1 MATTE
6 EYKDGGS
13 ASYTFSIE
21 KIKDEDIKVS
31 VDGTD
36 LTYTATNPPAQTTEY
51 TVNGS
56 NVIFKQASV
65 SGSTNGGVRIY
76 RETALEN
83 ADSATFV
90 AGSSIR
96 AADLNANHKLVRFSA
111 QEKNQKIVTDDI
123 RDSQV
128 TSAKILD
135 GTIVD
140 ADINASA
147 NIQGSKILNDS
158 LTLDKLGAG
167 ALPTDITVASANIVD
182 ETIVDGD
189 INANANIQGT
199 KLLND
204 SVPLTKF
211 GAGALPTDITV
222 ASANI
227 VDGTIDTADLK
238 NSAVTQNKLDDNSVG
253 TPELIN
259 GSVTDAKIETGTLDN
274 RYFTETELDPT
285 ANTGQNVLDARYYTE
300 TEADARFY
308 NLASAEEIQ
317 SGETWVAADNKVAT
331 TSAID
336 ARIIDLVDDV
346 GGFHPIPNETSFP
359 SVNIDVNNGAGTLI
373 SIKEIVTARTPSSG
387 TVTITDGAGTGNDVV
402 INGCGSTVLP
412 AGFGVI
418 VETTTTTHTY
428 TFHRLTPK
436 ATEVTTVAGSIANV
450 NTTAGSIGNVNIVG
464 PDIANV
470 NTVAGSIGNVNTVAG
485 SISSVNNASSN
496 ISSINNFG
504 DLYQVNSSNP
514 STDGGGAS
522 LAAGD
527 LYFNTSADRLKVYTG
542 SDWVD
547 GVIASGGG
555 AQTSGDTFT
564 GDLKLNDNVKLLVG
578 TGSDLEIYHDGSN
591 SYIEDDGTGSLIL
604 KSNHLITNAATYSF
618 MNAANSETLIYAV
631 ENGSVKLYFDN
642 SAKFKTTSTG
652 ITSMSTDAGA
662 AQFGT
667 AATTTS
673 FAVTGQPELMVGGG
687 ASKDNAIGIES
698 NTTAGN
704 DYDSNLVLARSRGTH
719 SSKGIVQSG
728 DFLGSVGFYGYD
740 GAEYER
746 AAEIAGIVDGTP
758 GTNDMPTR
766 LEFKTTQ
773 DGANVPTT
781 RLTITNDG
789 KIQIPADNAKLQ
801 IGANQDL
808 EIYHDGSNSY
818 IKNTTGNL
826 FINHGSDMGVKIEPN
841 AKVQLFYDG
850 QHKFDTRATGAFV
863 NGRLDIGSDSW
874 SYPKALNVEGESGAI
889 LALRNWDTTTYAA
902 DTNTSID
909 FSILTGNTGNLSG
922 SCEIR
927 AFKENGTN
935 GDNARGLAFYTG
947 NNGGS
952 PTKRLNITS
961 DGNVQIPADN
971 TPLQIGAGQDLELY
985 HTGSANHID
994 SSTPIAIRSDVFQIS
1009 TLDGTHK
1016 YIDIPTDEQGVE
1028 FYYDNI
1034 KKLETASDGI
1044 IASGA
1049 IKTNAS
1055 TSTAGSAD
1063 QATLDYNN
1071 GNLRLLSWKGTGAS
1085 SASIFTKPSSGS
1097 FTEWFRVEGDGGIK
1111 LPVDNQK
1118 LYFGTGHDLSL
1129 YHDGTDSFIE
1139 NDTGVLRLN
1148 SDTIYLKDKDNGD
1161 MFIQCLHDAGVQLR
1175 YDNNAKLDTTTDGVS
1190 ITGHL
1195 TLGENANVTGTP
1207 HTYKYTRGSS
1217 KSGVSIY
1224 ESEAAMEIVASE
1236 GGTHSASLLIRTAV
1250 DGVGFNYNPTDNA
1263 LELKTFTT
1271 TADDFSIHASGAN
1284 VSNLDTQLRIVKDG
1298 AVELSHNGTKKLE
1311 TTSTGATVTG
1321 QLEAD
1326 TFGDIK
1332 LADPFIEMAQTITT
1346 SRTISN
1352 NYNAFTVGPVTI
1364 NTGVTVTV
1372 GDGENWVIV

>member
-65 SGSTNGGVRIY
+65 SGSATGGVRIY

-111 QEKNQKIVTDDI
+111 QEQNQKIVTDDI

-227 VDGTIDTADLK
+227 VDGTIDTADIK

-274 RYFTETELDPT
+274 RYYTETELDPT

-359 SVNIDVNNGAGTLI
+359 SVNVDVNNGAGTLI

-412 AGFGVI
+412 VGFGVI
-418 VETTTTTHTY
+418 VETTTTLHTY
-428 TFHRLTPK
+428 TFHRLQPK

-470 NTVAGSIGNVNTVAG
+470 NTVAGSIGSVNTVAG
-485 SISSVNNASSN
+485 SISSVNNASTN

-578 TGSDLEIYHDGSN
+578 TGSDLEIYHNTTNSHIDHKGTGDLFIRTYGNGQDLYLRAADDVYIQPQTNEHGIVVHGNGSVELYYDASKKFETTANGVTVTGDLTFSDSTANDIHLRGGKIYGDDSAINTLEIRSTSGNANHARIAIGEVTNNDNGGVVFYGAGSSSADVKLRIRGTADTVEIPDNHKFVCGDGSDLQIYHDGSH
-591 SYIEDDGTGSLIL
+591 SY
-604 KSNHLITNAATYSF
+604 ITNATSDLRIRSGYLKLQGSNGEDMLIGNQNTSVELYYDNNKKLETTNTGAKVTGDILTEHSGGIIQTLQATTGAQSYLKF
-618 MNAANSETLIYAV
+618 INSDT
-631 ENGSVKLYFDN
+631 GSGLFTDGLLVGLDN
-642 SAKFKTTSTG
+642 
-652 ITSMSTDAGA
+652 DE
-662 AQFGT
+662 T
-667 AATTTS
+667 AAFWLYEDKNMR
-673 FAVTGQPELMVGGG
+673 FAT
-687 ASKDNAIGIES
+687 N
-698 NTTAGN
+698 
-704 DYDSNLVLARSRGTH
+704 GT
-719 SSKGIVQSG
+719 
-728 DFLGSVGFYGYD
+728 
-740 GAEYER
+740 E
-746 AAEIAGIVDGTP
+746 
-758 GTNDMPTR
+758 
-766 LEFKTTQ
+766 
-773 DGANVPTT
+773 
-781 RLTITNDG
+781 RLTINSGGNID
-789 KIQIPADNAKLQ
+789 IPADNARLRIGASQDLQ
-801 IGANQDL
+801 I
-808 EIYHDGSNSY
+808 
-818 IKNTTGNL
+818 
-826 FINHGSDMGVKIEPN
+826 
-841 AKVQLFYDG
+841 
-850 QHKFDTRATGAFV
+850 
-863 NGRLDIGSDSW
+863 
-874 SYPKALNVEGESGAI
+874 
-889 LALRNWDTTTYAA
+889 
-902 DTNTSID
+902 
-909 FSILTGNTGNLSG
+909 
-922 SCEIR
+922 
-927 AFKENGTN
+927 
-935 GDNARGLAFYTG
+935 
-947 NNGGS
+947 
-952 PTKRLNITS
+952 
-961 DGNVQIPADN
+961 
-971 TPLQIGAGQDLELY
+971 
-985 HTGSANHID
+985 
-994 SSTPIAIRSDVFQIS
+994 
-1009 TLDGTHK
+1009 
-1016 YIDIPTDEQGVE
+1016 
-1028 FYYDNI
+1028 
-1034 KKLETASDGI
+1034 
-1044 IASGA
+1044 
-1049 IKTNAS
+1049 
-1055 TSTAGSAD
+1055 
-1063 QATLDYNN
+1063 
-1071 GNLRLLSWKGTGAS
+1071 
-1085 SASIFTKPSSGS
+1085 
-1097 FTEWFRVEGDGGIK
+1097 
-1111 LPVDNQK
+1111 
-1118 LYFGTGHDLSL
+1118 
-1129 YHDGTDSFIE
+1129 YHDGTDSIID
-1139 NDTGVLRLN
+1139 NNTGTLRLY
-1148 SDTIYLKDKDNGD
+1148 SDNIYLKDKDGGD
-1161 MFIQCLHDAGVQLR
+1161 MFIKCMH
-1175 YDNNAKLDTTTDGVS
+1175 
-1190 ITGHL
+1190 
-1195 TLGENANVTGTP
+1195 
-1207 HTYKYTRGSS
+1207 
-1217 KSGVSIY
+1217 
-1224 ESEAAMEIVASE
+1224 
-1236 GGTHSASLLIRTAV
+1236 
-1250 DGVGFNYNPTDNA
+1250 
-1263 LELKTFTT
+1263 
-1271 TADDFSIHASGAN
+1271 
-1284 VSNLDTQLRIVKDG
+1284 DG
-1298 AVELSHNGTKKLE
+1298 AVELYHNNVKKFMTRSNGAEILGAGYVRADNGTDAILAMYADNGDDHDDLWRLKTTNSGSNFTIENYASGAWETSIKAVGDGAVELYHNNNKKFETTTTGTTITGRTRQNVNSSTVFPTSFSAYAYTPYDHEMVLMNQTQGNEGSFAGIYFNAGSDGSGGKVGTARISAVETGDYQADLVFSTRNTSFTEKLRILANGDIHLPNDSQNLKFGESNDLQIYHNGNNSFIDHNGGGDLLIRANGSGEDIYIRAYDDIYIQPQINEDGIKVIGNGAVELYHDNVKKLE